1 VLTLVTTET
10 GAVVSAGACQPGA
23 IANVNVSV
31 TGSAYLTCANGNT
44 RFRLTSTK
52 PAIVID
58 SPQQSWLRAVYSG
71 SSLGTF
77 TVTSTETAVE
87 HVDEAMRGCEVT
99 VVDVPVTATL
109 SICPP
114 PSCFTW
120 LGSTYNSIAA
130 LVADVRVLVPSVS
143 YNANTCTFSA
153 PSTAVLPNMT
163 IAACVPVTSTLSI
176 CPPPA
181 CFTWSGT
188 TYNSV
193 ADLVADV
200 RVLVP
205 SVSYDATTCT
215 FSAPSPATLPVMTL
229 VACVAEVVYCASLR
243 IDSGNCTDLS
253 CCEIGYAY
261 RDGDVVD
268 PLATVAV
275 TNCAG
280 ANDGFIYPTAG
291 VGHTV
296 PYYDGGAVVLGY
308 LSNQSTCAPD
318 QVSLVSSS
326 STTDV
331 KVVAASVAPNGIVTL
346 TLSDGSTIISNEPA
360 APVC

>member
-1 VLTLVTTET
+1 MATTLFNFDSVANLSPRFYLDEQVTLVATGLASTDYIEFEVLTLVTTET

-71 SSLGTF
+71 SSLGAF
-77 TVTSTETAVE
+77 TVISTETAVE
-87 HVDEAMRGCEVT
+87 HVDEGLRGCEAT
-99 VVDVPVTATL
+99 ASIAVDVPVTATL

-120 LGSTYNSIAA
+120 LGSTYNSIAS

-153 PSTAVLPNMT
+153 PSTAVLPSMT
-163 IAACVPVTSTLSI
+163 I
-176 CPPPA
+176 
-181 CFTWSGT
+181 
-188 TYNSV
+188 
-193 ADLVADV
+193 
-200 RVLVP
+200 
-205 SVSYDATTCT
+205 
-215 FSAPSPATLPVMTL
+215 
-229 VACVAEVVYCASLR
+229 VACVTQVVYCASLR

-261 RDGDVVD
+261 RDGDVID

-318 QVSLVSSS
+318 QVTSVSSS

-360 APVC
+360 APVCI